1 MIIATFYIRPD
12 INNLFQHSQILTLI
26 AWMMKSTWPKLD
38 IMIKAE
44 DVVIDPEFEMIV
56 LSVEEEGDL
65 GMNE

>member
-1 MIIATFYIRPD
+1 MIATFDIRPD

-56 LSVEEEGDL
+56 LSVEEEGEL
-65 GMNE
+65 GMKE